1 MTLKMKELMAQT
13 GENKSTIL
21 YYLKE
26 GLLPEPSK
34 PKPNV
39 HLYSESCVEII
50 RFIKYLQKHFSYTIA
65 EIKRIFEQTPLDL
78 DGSFEMMVSALE
90 IATVGKSAQW
100 YTQEAFLAESGLSIE
115 ILESYIESGYLF
127 ARAEG
132 FSSSELEIVQIL
144 QRLDTLGLERA
155 LVDQYV
161 QSARTIAKLESEA
174 GARMFEQTTQ
184 ESHAHYELLFDMV
197 LKLKPYIYNMHSV
210 SQYYADKRSH
220 S

>member
-1 MTLKMKELMAQT
+1 MTLKMKELMVQT

-132 FSSSELEIVQIL
+132 FSSAELEMVQIL
-144 QRLDTLGLERA
+144 QRLDTLGLEKA
-155 LVDQYV
+155 LIDKYV

-174 GARMFEQTTQ
+174 GARMFDNTTE

-197 LKLKPYIYNMHSV
+197 LKLKPYIYNMHTA
-210 SQYYADKRSH
+210 SQYYADKRSQ